1 MQGSKRSNE
10 VAVPIQGTSGEGQP
24 NAENQAVGAQV
35 PASAP
40 TPETRH
46 PFSHVQVVASDASCL
61 SRIPRA
67 VGHELRAKS
76 YWAWGTM
83 ALSTAGNCLLLY
95 DASSTSIVGGSLAG
109 VGGLASVFLKGLSLD
124 FELNQRLDVIEK
136 PINKFAVGSALMIP
150 TILQCALEIISACL
164 RLISHLDISKDEF
177 KGPSAYLAI
186 KRLEQIIEWALKHQG
201 PFIRLAPDLTNGI
214 VRVARAEPMAS
225 ETGELALE

>member
-1 MQGSKRSNE
+1 LPDS
-10 VAVPIQGTSGEGQP
+10 
-24 NAENQAVGAQV
+24 
-35 PASAP
+35 
-40 TPETRH
+40 
-46 PFSHVQVVASDASCL
+46 
-61 SRIPRA
+61 
-67 VGHELRAKS
+67 
-76 YWAWGTM
+76 
-83 ALSTAGNCLLLY
+83 
-95 DASSTSIVGGSLAG
+95 
-109 VGGLASVFLKGLSLD
+109 
-124 FELNQRLDVIEK
+124 RLDVIEK

-186 KRLEQIIEWALKHQG
+186 NIIGLFLYMFVEAITAKYGKPATEKMQNRYEKLKNEYLESLVINAPAQLKERLEQIIEWALKHQG